1 MIVSL
6 KQVFTKNLD
15 MLAKEISADSNEEKL
30 WIIEGE
36 VNNSAGTLCL
46 HLCGNLQHFI
56 GATLGNSGYVR
67 DRKREFSE
75 RLSRAELLAKIERVK
90 TVIDQ
95 VLTTVTQ
102 EQLKE
107 TYPIEVFG
115 HPMTVEYFLIH
126 LQGHL
131 NYHLGQISY
140 HRRLLDR

>member
-1 MIVSL
+1 MIDSL
-6 KQVFTKNLD
+6 KQLFAKNLD
-15 MLAKEISADSNEEKL
+15 MLTKEISAYSDEEKL
-30 WIIEGE
+30 WVKEGE
-36 VNNSAGTLCL
+36 VNNSTGTLCL

-56 GATLGNSGYVR
+56 GGVLGNSGYVR
-67 DRKREFSE
+67 DRQGEFSKT
-75 RLSRAELLAKIERVK
+75 LSRTELLAEIEQAKSSVEQALTKIA
-90 TVIDQ
+90 
-95 VLTTVTQ
+95 Q

-107 TYPIEVFG
+107 NYPIEVFG